1 MFVDTYKTVEIMLSY
16 KESEALK
23 IAIEVL
29 EKVQAVAFYEVENA
43 MQSGEN
49 KLTHE
54 DFEIAI
60 DILNLIKEENR
71 WYLEE

>member
-16 KESEALK
+16 KETEALK

-29 EKVQAVAFYEVENA
+29 EKVHAVAFYEVENA

-49 KLTHE
+49 KLSHE
-54 DFEIAI
+54 DFELAI
-60 DILNLIKEENR
+60 DILNLIKEESR